1 MNDGGNKEMSA
12 KGSNG
17 TGPGKARLLLLILAA
32 VVALLVVVGCGSSSS
47 SSSSSET
54 TESSEETGG
63 TGGSEEAEE
72 EPAEEGEEEAEAGGE
87 KQEGFKVGVLTPG
100 TENDGSW
107 GQAISEGAKEAG
119 EKYGAEVTI
128 AANLEEPAQYQQQ
141 GLALAQQGYNVIINA
156 NAAMGAVT
164 EELAEKFPDV
174 KFGQIAVGIEGPP
187 ENVASNTPQLPV
199 ATFQAG
205 VLAAAMSESGTLGTI
220 GGYEFPALTSEM
232 EGFALGARYENP
244 EIKILRTYI
253 NTWTD
258 AGKAKAAAQAQ
269 VSQGA
274 DIIFSATDQATQG
287 MYQLAE
293 SGSGLKY
300 VIPQY
305 IDKSEQ
311 APNVVLTSA
320 VYNLQG
326 ATGSFI
332 EMYGDGAWKAEN
344 VEFGIE
350 DGVDLAPN
358 PEMKIPAEAMKKLE
372 EVEKDIA
379 SGKLKI
385 PSIEELGENES
396 AEGIDLKTLEG

>member
-1 MNDGGNKEMSA
+1 MNDGGNKQMSA

-17 TGPGKARLLLLILAA
+17 TGPGKARLLLLIAAA
-32 VVALLVVVGCGSSSS
+32 VLALLVVVGCGSSSS
-47 SSSSSET
+47 SSSSSSEES

-63 TGGSEEAEE
+63 TGGEEA
-72 EPAEEGEEEAEAGGE
+72 EGEEEAEAEGGGG

-107 GQAISEGAKEAG
+107 GEAVSEGANEAG

-128 AANLEEPAQYQQQ
+128 AANLEEPSQYQQQ

-164 EELAEKFPDV
+164 EELAEKFPEV
-174 KFGQIAVGIEGPP
+174 KFGQVAVGLEGPP
-187 ENVASNTPQLPV
+187 ENVATNTPQLPV

-205 VLAAAMSESGTLGTI
+205 VLAALMSESGTLGAI

-232 EGFALGARYENP
+232 EGFALGARYVNP
-244 EIKILRTYI
+244 KIKILRTYI

-269 VSQGA
+269 ESQGA

-293 SGSGLKY
+293 SGGKLKY

-305 IDKSEQ
+305 LDKSEQ

-332 EMYGDGAWKAEN
+332 EMYGNEEWKPEN

-358 PEMKIPAEAMKKLE
+358 EAIEIPAEAQKKLE

-396 AEGIDLKTLEG
+396 AEKIDLKTLEG

>member
-1 MNDGGNKEMSA
+1 MEKMSA
-12 KGSNG
+12 QGSSG

-32 VVALLVVVGCGSSSS
+32 VAALLVVVGCGSSSS
-47 SSSSSET
+47 SSSSSES
-54 TESSEETGG
+54 TESSEESTETAGG
-63 TGGSEEAEE
+63 GEEAEE
-72 EPAEEGEEEAEAGGE
+72 AEGEEEESSGGG

-128 AANLEEPAQYQQQ
+128 AANLEEPSQYQQQ
-141 GLALAQQGYNVIINA
+141 GLALAQAGYNVIINA

-164 EELAEKFPDV
+164 EELAAKFPET
-174 KFGQIAVGIEGPP
+174 KFGQVAVGIEGPP

-205 VLAAAMSESGTLGTI
+205 VLAALMSESGTLGAI

-232 EGFALGARYENP
+232 EGFALGARYINP
-244 EIKILRTYI
+244 KVKILRTYI

-305 IDKSEQ
+305 LDKAEQ

-326 ATGSFI
+326 AAGSFI
-332 EMYGDGAWKAEN
+332 EMYGNEEWKPEN

-350 DGVDLAPN
+350 DGVKLAEN
-358 PEMKIPAEAMKKLE
+358 PEIEIPAEAMKKLE

-396 AEGIDLKTLEG
+396 AEGIDLKTLGG

>member
-1 MNDGGNKEMSA
+1 
-12 KGSNG
+12 
-17 TGPGKARLLLLILAA
+17 LAVA
-32 VVALLVVVGCGSSSS
+32 AIVALLVIAGCGGGSSSS
-47 SSSSSET
+47 SGSSTSESEPAE
-54 TESSEETGG
+54 TESNETGG
-63 TGGSEEAEE
+63 G
-72 EPAEEGEEEAEAGGE
+72 AEEGEESEAGGG

-107 GQAISEGAKEAG
+107 GQAVSEGAQEAG

-128 AANLEEPAQYQQQ
+128 AANLEEPSQYQQQ
-141 GLALAQQGYNVIINA
+141 GLALAQAGYNVIINA
-156 NAAMGAVT
+156 NAAMGSVT
-164 EELAEKFPDV
+164 EELAAKFPEV
-174 KFGQIAVGIEGPP
+174 MFGQVAVGLEPLP
-187 ENVASNTPQLPV
+187 ENVATNTPQLPV

-205 VLAAAMSESGTLGTI
+205 VLAAEMSETGTLGAI

-232 EGFALGARYENP
+232 EGFALGARYANP

-269 VSQGA
+269 ASQGA

-293 SGSGLKY
+293 GGGSLKY

-305 IDKSEQ
+305 LDKSEQ

-332 EMYGDGAWKAEN
+332 EMYGDEDWKSEN

-358 PEMKIPAEAMKKLE
+358 PKMKIPAAAQKKLE
-372 EVEKDIA
+372 EVEAAIE

-385 PSIEELGENES
+385 PTIEELGSNES
-396 AEGIDLKTLEG
+396 AEKIDLKSLEG